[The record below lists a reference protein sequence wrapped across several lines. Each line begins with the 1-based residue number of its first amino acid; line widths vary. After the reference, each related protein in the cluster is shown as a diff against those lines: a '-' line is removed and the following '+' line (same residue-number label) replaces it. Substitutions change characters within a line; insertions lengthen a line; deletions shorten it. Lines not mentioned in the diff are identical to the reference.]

1 MMDASRWKL
10 IERLYDEVREMSDED
25 RTVYLNGHEKTD
37 AELIG
42 QVNDLFAHMDEAA
55 GFFEGFRD
63 DIFPDKDE
71 KPAPAVQDPLLGRLV
86 AQYQIEAKL
95 GGGGMGVVYKALD
108 TKLNRAVA
116 LKILN
121 TALNSDDEAR
131 ERFITEARAASA
143 LSHPNV
149 ATVFAIEDIL
159 DNRLAISMMYCDGA
173 SLKDLLKK
181 ELPAIED
188 AVRIAI
194 DIAKGLQAA
203 HQKGIIHRDVKPGN
217 IMLGED
223 KSVRIVDFGL
233 ARVDGQARITRT
245 GSTMG
250 TVAYMSPEQAKGGEA
265 TFQSDIWAFGV
276 VLFEMLT
283 GEVPFYGEHLHA
295 MLYSVINEPPV
306 PVAGLRPGI
315 PSQLEHVVSK
325 TITKDLGHRYKNFQ
339 TIIDDLKLVQAG
351 KILLES
357 ERQLPVVENLSGEVS
372 ANEYTAN
379 ENTANEN
386 TANETPANAGYAGE
400 GAALTQVAKDTVKI
414 LVVDDE
420 PDIELL
426 LRQQYFRKIRAGEWT
441 LIFAENGSDAL
452 EKVAA
457 HPDIKLV
464 LTDIQMPEMDGLTLL
479 TKLGALNRLFRTVVV
494 SAYGDMHNIRRAM
507 NKGAF
512 DFLTKPIQFNDLERT
527 IYKTI
532 DHLKELELAR
542 SSQLRLQSLENE
554 LGVAR
559 KIQQRVL
566 PKRLP
571 ESDELAVYA
580 YMEPAPEV
588 NGDFYDFFYQDDEHL
603 GFFIGDVSGKGF
615 SASLFMAMC
624 RTLLKADAQRGI
636 SPAACMEAL
645 NKFLYP
651 EQSDGVFITVF
662 YGLLNVKT
670 GLLTYCN
677 AGHNPPYILREN
689 GTVETLPWEGGIGIG
704 VKKNFSYENETAQL
718 GEQDG
723 LFLYTDGLLKSV
735 NPDRML
741 FSEQQLRTVLE
752 AQTGA
757 SPSQLIRHVVRDLAN
772 FCMGAYQTD
781 DNTLMSIKRTM

>member
-1 MMDASRWKL
+1 MDPGRWKL

-25 RTVYLNGHEKTD
+25 RTSYLKEHEKTD
-37 AELIG
+37 AELIE
-42 QVNDLFAHMDEAA
+42 QVNALFAHMDEAA
-55 GFFEGFRD
+55 GFFEGFHN
-63 DIFPDKDE
+63 DIFPE
-71 KPAPAVQDPLLGRLV
+71 KTEEPAQMTQDPLIGCQV
-86 AQYQIEAKL
+86 AQYQIEEKL
-95 GGGGMGVVYKALD
+95 GGGGMGVVYKARD
-108 TKLNRAVA
+108 TKLHRNVA
-116 LKILN
+116 LKVLN
-121 TALNSDDEAR
+121 TELNSDDEAR

-159 DNRLAISMMYCDGA
+159 DNRLAIAMMYCEGA

-181 ELPAIED
+181 RLPAIED
-188 AVRIAI
+188 AVQIALE
-194 DIAKGLQAA
+194 IATGLQAA
-203 HQKGIIHRDVKPGN
+203 HQKGIIHRDIKPGN

-223 KSVRIVDFGL
+223 DSVRIVDFGL
-233 ARVDGQARITRT
+233 ARVDGQSRITRT

-250 TVAYMSPEQAKGGEA
+250 TVAYMSPEQAKGGDA
-265 TFQSDIWAFGV
+265 TFQSDIWSFGV

-283 GEVPFYGEHLHA
+283 GEVPFYGEQMHA
-295 MLYSVINEPPV
+295 MLYAVINEPPV

-315 PSQLEHVVSK
+315 PTHLEYVVSK
-325 TITKDLGHRYKNFQ
+325 TLTKALDHRYKDFQ
-339 TIIDDLKLVQAG
+339 AVINDLHLVLAG
-351 KILLES
+351 KMQMEI
-357 ERQLPVVENLSGEVS
+357 ENLLPD
-372 ANEYTAN
+372 
-379 ENTANEN
+379 
-386 TANETPANAGYAGE
+386 NETTVAEGPREASAEENATSTHVSTE
-400 GAALTQVAKDTVKI
+400 TVKI

-426 LRQQYFRKIRAGEWT
+426 LRQQYFRKIRAGEWA
-441 LIFAENGSDAL
+441 LVFAENGADAL
-452 EKVAA
+452 EKVVA

-479 TKLGALNRLFRTVVV
+479 TKLGELNRLFRTVVV

-512 DFLTKPIQFNDLERT
+512 DFLTKPIQFPDLERT

-532 DHLKELELAR
+532 AHIKELELAQ

-588 NGDFYDFFYQDDEHL
+588 NGDFYDFFYQDDDHL

-624 RTLLKADAQRGI
+624 RTLLKADAQRGM
-636 SPAACMEAL
+636 SPAACMKAL
-645 NKFLYP
+645 NEFLYP
-651 EQSDGVFITVF
+651 EPHDGVFITVF
-662 YGLLNVKT
+662 YGVLNIKN
-670 GLLTYCN
+670 GNLTYCN
-677 AGHNPPYILREN
+677 AGHNPPCVLRK
-689 GTVETLPWEGGIGIG
+689 GGSVEVLPWEGGIGIG
-704 VKKNFSYENETAQL
+704 VKKHFAYENATVKL

-723 LFLYTDGLLKSV
+723 LFLFTDGLIKSV
-735 NPDRML
+735 NPDRKL
-741 FSEQQLRTVLE
+741 YSEQQLHTVLA
-752 AQTGA
+752 AQTDA
-757 SPSQLIRHVVRDLAN
+757 APSQLIRHVVRDVAN
-772 FCMGAYQTD
+772 FCMGTSQTD
-781 DNTLMSIKRTM
+781 DNTLMAIKRMM